1 MCKEHQVSISSPFE
15 ALAVPVIFF
24 IKCEVFFFLFFLF
37 FFSCVK
43 KINDNN
49 ENFLP
54 TTDAFNY

>member
-24 IKCEVFFFLFFLF
+24 LLSVKFFFFFLFV

-43 KINDNN
+43 KINDKINQ
-49 ENFLP
+49 
-54 TTDAFNY
+54 